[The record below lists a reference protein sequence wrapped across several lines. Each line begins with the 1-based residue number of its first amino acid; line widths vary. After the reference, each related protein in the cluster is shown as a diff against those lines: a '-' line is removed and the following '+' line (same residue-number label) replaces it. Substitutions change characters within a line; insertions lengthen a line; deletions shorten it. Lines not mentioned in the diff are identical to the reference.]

1 MPLTFYEICDALKE
15 LHRAKEASYGG
26 HSVIDDLPEDLW
38 RAQVAIKGQRLFRA
52 STPQKQVDEAFDTAV
67 YAILWLE
74 KQSKAGVDLDP
85 ILGAGVAHMP
95 TPQSLSQRLKD
106 SYITNQVG

>member
-1 MPLTFYEICDALKE
+1 MNMSLTFYEICDALKE
-15 LHRAKEASYGG
+15 LHRAKEASYNGKN
-26 HSVIDDLPEDLW
+26 VIDDLPEELW

-74 KQSKAGVDLDP
+74 KQSKAGVDLEP
-85 ILGAGVAHMP
+85 ILGAGVSSHR
-95 TPQSLSQRLKD
+95 SLAQQLKD